1 MSQPK
6 AYILNPYANQNA
18 NYTSWMSSC
27 PVECELVDTAI
38 HAWKP
43 PSDTGIVI
51 THMHYRWDE
60 ISALRQIYE
69 STNIPILIL
78 ADGILEYRNTWQNPT
93 IADGSIF
100 QPMIGHK
107 LACIGNS
114 QARHIESWGN
124 SGKCEVTGLPRFDSI
139 FSSEYLPIQKDGP
152 FRLLIATANSPAF
165 DNDQRNRVVQSI
177 RNLKER
183 FEKNR
188 QVNGRPVEVIWRLTD
203 GLHEEL
209 DLPRHLNKSARP
221 YPLSDMVELSDAVI
235 TTPSTLYLDSVAKN
249 RPTAILDFNN
259 TPAYV
264 NSAWT
269 ISAPV
274 HINEVLNELENPPP
288 TKFFYQQ
295 TALRDHLEHRGSA
308 TQRMHQLI
316 ETMVEIGV
324 KARASDRSLSF
335 PAKILPA
342 FSREI
347 QTTETDWDTHC
358 LYPNN
363 PVFQNTQVSRLQQE
377 LNQAIARLKQLPDE
391 LQKKHEQLRKKHE
404 HIERQKLQ
412 TQQIIESKK
421 KDLESKD
428 KFIDNLV
435 EQMDELLMRKSEIIQ
450 RKNEHIESLSEMFSQ
465 ANAEL
470 KSSRAMY
477 ADQAIKLNDLKQQIE
492 QFAASIC
499 NLPSQR
505 RAA

>member
-1 MSQPK
+1 MSTPK
-6 AYILNPYANQNA
+6 AYILNPHANQNA
-18 NYTSWMSSC
+18 NYSSWMSDC
-27 PVECELVDTAI
+27 PVECKLVDTAI
-38 HAWKP
+38 HTWEP
-43 PSDTGIVI
+43 PADTGIVI

-60 ISALRQIYE
+60 ISALRRIYE
-69 STNIPILIL
+69 STQIPILIL

-124 SGKCEVTGLPRFDSI
+124 DGKCEVTGLPRFDSV
-139 FSSEYLPIQKDGP
+139 FNSEYLPIQKDGP

-165 DNDQRNRVVQSI
+165 DAVQRNRVLDSI
-177 RNLKER
+177 RALQQR
-183 FEKNR
+183 FEKHRQINR
-188 QVNGRPVEVIWRLTD
+188 RPVEVTWRLTD

-209 DLPRHLNKSARP
+209 NLPRRRDQSDRP
-221 YPLSDMVELSDAVI
+221 HTLSDMVELSDAVI
-235 TTPSTLYLDSVAKN
+235 TTPSTLYLDSVTKN

-269 ISAPV
+269 ISAPL
-274 HINEVLNELENPPP
+274 HINDVLKELENPPP
-288 TKFFYQQ
+288 PKMFYQQ
-295 TALRDHLEHRGSA
+295 SALRDHLEHRGSA
-308 TQRMHQLI
+308 KQRMHQLI

-324 KARASDRSLSF
+324 KARISNQTLSF
-335 PAKILPA
+335 PAKILQTSP
-342 FSREI
+342 REI
-347 QTTETDWDTHC
+347 QTAETDWDTHC

-377 LNQAIARLKQLPDE
+377 LNQAIARLNQLPNE
-391 LQKKHEQLRKKHE
+391 LQKKHE
-404 HIERQKLQ
+404 HIEKQKQETL
-412 TQQIIESKK
+412 QIIESKK

-428 KFIDNLV
+428 TFIDNLV

-470 KSSRAMY
+470 KSSRARY
-477 ADQAIKLNDLKQQIE
+477 AQQAIKLNDLKEQIE
-492 QFAASIC
+492 QFAASIR
-499 NLPSQR
+499 NLP
-505 RAA
+505 

>member
-1 MSQPK
+1 VSNLK
-6 AYILNPYANQNA
+6 AYILNPHANQNA
-18 NYTSWMSSC
+18 NYTSWMLDC
-27 PVECELVDTAI
+27 PVECKLVKTAI
-38 HAWKP
+38 HAWEP
-43 PSDTGIVI
+43 PDDTGIVI

-69 STNIPILIL
+69 STQIPILIL

-124 SGKCEVTGLPRFDSI
+124 DGKCEVTGLPRFDSV
-139 FSSEYLPIQKDGP
+139 FNSEYLPVRKEGP

-165 DNDQRNRVVQSI
+165 DALQRNRVVQSI
-177 RNLKER
+177 RALQQR
-183 FEKNR
+183 FEKHPQIN
-188 QVNGRPVEVIWRLTD
+188 QRPIEVTWRLTD

-209 DLPRHLNKSARP
+209 NLPRHPNKSTRQHS
-221 YPLSDMVELSDAVI
+221 LSDMVELSDAVI
-235 TTPSTLYLDSVAKN
+235 TTPSTLYLDSVTKN

-269 ISAPV
+269 ISAPL
-274 HINEVLNELENPPP
+274 HINEVLKELETPPP
-288 TKFFYQQ
+288 PKMFYQQ

-308 TQRMHQLI
+308 KQRMHQLI
-316 ETMVEIGV
+316 KTMVEIGV
-324 KARASDRSLSF
+324 DARASNQTLSF
-335 PAKILPA
+335 PAKILQA
-342 FSREI
+342 SSREI
-347 QTTETDWDTHC
+347 QTAETDWDTHC

-377 LNQAIARLKQLPDE
+377 LNQAIARLNQLPNE
-391 LQKKHEQLRKKHE
+391 LQKKREQLKKKHE
-404 HIERQKLQ
+404 HIEKQKLQ
-412 TQQIIESKK
+412 TQKIIESKK
-421 KDLESKD
+421 KDMEIKD
-428 KFIDNLV
+428 TFIDNLA

-450 RKNEHIESLSEMFSQ
+450 CKNKHIESLSAMFHE
-465 ANAEL
+465 ANTEL
-470 KSSRAMY
+470 KSSRVVY
-477 ADQAIKLNDLKQQIE
+477 AEQAVKLNDLRQQIE
-492 QFAASIC
+492 QFAESIRTH
-499 NLPSQR
+499 PPQQ

>member
-1 MSQPK
+1 MSG
-6 AYILNPYANQNA
+6 
-18 NYTSWMSSC
+18 C
-27 PVECELVDTAI
+27 PVECKLVDTAI
-38 HAWKP
+38 HAWEP
-43 PSDTGIVI
+43 PDDSGIVI

-60 ISALRQIYE
+60 ISALRRIYE
-69 STNIPILIL
+69 STQIPILIL
-78 ADGILEYRNTWQNPT
+78 ADGILEYRNTWQNPN

-107 LACIGNS
+107 LACIGNA

-124 SGKCEVTGLPRFDSI
+124 SGKCEVTGLPRFDSV
-139 FSSEYLPIQKDGP
+139 FNSEYLPIQKNGP

-165 DNDQRNRVVQSI
+165 DTEQRNRVVQSI

-183 FEKNR
+183 FDKNR
-188 QVNGRPVEVIWRLTD
+188 QVNGRPVEVTWRLTD

-209 DLPRHLNKSARP
+209 DLPRHLNQLDRP

-274 HINEVLNELENPPP
+274 HINQVLNELENPPP
-288 TKFFYQQ
+288 PKLFYQQ

-316 ETMVEIGV
+316 ETMVKIGV
-324 KARASDRSLSF
+324 KARESNHSLSF
-335 PAKILPA
+335 PAKILQA

-347 QTTETDWDTHC
+347 QATETDWDTHC

-377 LNQAIARLKQLPDE
+377 LNQAIARLSQLPNE
-391 LQKKHEQLRKKHE
+391 LQKKHR

-412 TQQIIESKK
+412 IEQIIESKK
-421 KDLESKD
+421 KDLENKD
-428 KFIDNLV
+428 KFIDDLV
-435 EQMDELLMRKSEIIQ
+435 NQMDELLLQKTEIVR
-450 RKNEHIESLSEMFSQ
+450 RKNEHIESLSAMFQ
-465 ANAEL
+465 EANAEL
-470 KSSRAMY
+470 KSSRTRHAE
-477 ADQAIKLNDLKQQIE
+477 QAVKLNDLKQQIE
-492 QFAASIC
+492 RFATSIC
-499 NLPSQR
+499 NQTSQQ

>member
-1 MSQPK
+1 MSD
-6 AYILNPYANQNA
+6 
-18 NYTSWMSSC
+18 C
-27 PVECELVDTAI
+27 PVECKLVDTAI
-38 HAWKP
+38 HAWEP
-43 PSDTGIVI
+43 PDDTGIVI

-60 ISALRQIYE
+60 ISALRRIYE
-69 STNIPILIL
+69 STQIPILIL

-107 LACIGNS
+107 LACVGNS

-124 SGKCEVTGLPRFDSI
+124 SGKCEVTGLPRFDSV
-139 FSSEYLPIQKDGP
+139 FNSEYLPIQKDGP

-165 DNDQRNRVVQSI
+165 DTDQRNRVVQSI

-188 QVNGRPVEVIWRLTD
+188 QVNGRPVEVTWRLTD

-209 DLPRHLNKSARP
+209 NLPRRRDQSDRP
-221 YPLSDMVELSDAVI
+221 HTLSDMVELSDAVI
-235 TTPSTLYLDSVAKN
+235 TTPSTLYLDSVTKN

-269 ISAPV
+269 ISAPL
-274 HINEVLNELENPPP
+274 HINDVLKELENPPP
-288 TKFFYQQ
+288 PKMFYQQ
-295 TALRDHLEHRGSA
+295 SALRDHLEHRGSA
-308 TQRMHQLI
+308 KQRMHQLI

-324 KARASDRSLSF
+324 KARISNQTLSF
-335 PAKILPA
+335 PAKILQA

-363 PVFQNTQVSRLQQE
+363 PVFQNTQISRLQQE
-377 LNQAIARLKQLPDE
+377 LNQAIARLDQLPNE
-391 LQKKHEQLRKKHE
+391 LQKKHE
-404 HIERQKLQ
+404 HIEKQKQ
-412 TQQIIESKK
+412 ETQQIIESKK

-428 KFIDNLV
+428 TFIDDLV
-435 EQMDELLMRKSEIIQ
+435 EQMDELLLRKSEIIQ
-450 RKNEHIESLSEMFSQ
+450 RKNQHIESLSAMFNE

-470 KSSRAMY
+470 KSSRAVY
-477 ADQAIKLNDLKQQIE
+477 AEQAVKLNDLRQQIE
-492 QFAASIC
+492 QFAKSVRTA
-499 NLPSQR
+499 PSQR

>member
-1 MSQPK
+1 MSD
-6 AYILNPYANQNA
+6 
-18 NYTSWMSSC
+18 C
-27 PVECELVDTAI
+27 PVECKLVDTAI
-38 HAWKP
+38 HAWEP
-43 PSDTGIVI
+43 PHDAGIVI

-60 ISALRQIYE
+60 ISALRRIYE
-69 STNIPILIL
+69 STQIPILIL

-107 LACIGNS
+107 LACVGNS

-124 SGKCEVTGLPRFDSI
+124 SGKCEVTGLPRFDSV
-139 FSSEYLPIQKDGP
+139 FKSEYLPIQKDGP

-165 DNDQRNRVVQSI
+165 DSDQRNRVVQSI

-188 QVNGRPVEVIWRLTD
+188 QVNGRPVEVNWRLTD

-209 DLPRHLNKSARP
+209 DLPRHLNQLARP

-235 TTPSTLYLDSVAKN
+235 TTPSTLYLDSAAKN

-274 HINEVLNELENPPP
+274 HINQVLNELENPPP
-288 TKFFYQQ
+288 PKLFYQQ

-324 KARASDRSLSF
+324 KARESDRSLSF
-335 PAKILPA
+335 PAKILQG

-377 LNQAIARLKQLPDE
+377 LNQAISSARFNELPHE
-391 LQKKHEQLRKKHE
+391 LQKKREQLKKKQE
-404 HIERQKLQ
+404 HIAKQGLQIQK
-412 TQQIIESKK
+412 IIESKK

-428 KFIDNLV
+428 KFIDSLV

-450 RKNEHIESLSEMFSQ
+450 RKNEHIESLSEMFGQ

-470 KSSRAMY
+470 KSSRARY
-477 ADQAIKLNDLKQQIE
+477 AEQAIKLNDLKQQIE
-492 QFAASIC
+492 QFAASIR
-499 NLPSQR
+499 NVTSQHR
-505 RAA
+505 VA